1 MASAVVKATGGVV
14 GAGSV
19 GGAIFTIFELY
30 RMHLASEEKAAS
42 LLAYGLDK
50 AERCGEISSALHACL
65 EVIRTCGH

>member
-1 MASAVVKATGGVV
+1 MASTAIKATGGVA
-14 GAGSV
+14 GAGA
-19 GGAIFTIFELY
+19 GGGSLFAIIELY

-65 EVIRTCGH
+65 EVIRTCGQ